1 MPSVDLNWEGTSDD
15 GFSLPEPG
23 VYLAEVGSVE
33 VKRSAK
39 TDDMYLSVMLRDAKT
54 HGQLCFDT
62 LMLEGRAKSM
72 GMAKL
77 RQLGV
82 EEGTKTLDPNSLYG
96 RRVKVSIM
104 HGEFEGRKQ
113 AKVDIRADGFK
124 CGYLAEDGV
133 ADAAPAKDED
143 SPW

>member
-33 VKRSAK
+33 VKRSAVG
-39 TDDMYLSVMLRDAKT
+39 DQYFSVKLNDAKT
-54 HGQLCFDT
+54 HGALCWDT
-62 LMLEGRAKSM
+62 LMLGGKGKSI

-82 EEGTKTLDPNSLYG
+82 EEGTKSLDPNSLYG